1 MWGLRWHNVKGQ
13 LFRRTDNGTL
23 YFIGPVISQLQSHRQ
38 FSAKSKEAGGVL
50 LGRHLL
56 WTLDIIVD
64 EITQPARSD
73 KRSWSG
79 FFRSLAHHTRA
90 VRRWRESGGTCA
102 YLGSWH
108 THPEAVPTPS
118 ATDLADWRHA
128 IDRDR
133 YEGSSLFFVIVG
145 TERMRV
151 WQGGRLGTLAELTL
165 DQEI

>member
-1 MWGLRWHNVKGQ
+1 MKGQ
-13 LFRRTDNGTL
+13 LYRRQDSGTI
-23 YFIGPVISQLQSHRQ
+23 YFTGPVVAQLRAHRQ
-38 FSAKSKEAGGVL
+38 TGSRSKEAGGVL

-56 WTLDIIVD
+56 GTADVIVD

-108 THPEAVPTPS
+108 THPEAMPNPS
-118 ATDLADWRHA
+118 TTDLADWRHA
-128 IDRDR
+128 LARDR
-133 YEGSSLFFVIVG
+133 YEGNSLFFVIEG
-145 TERMRV
+145 MERMRV
-151 WQGGRLGTLAELTL
+151 WQGTQNGDIEELSLDAEV
-165 DQEI
+165 